1 VEEVKY
7 RFFKDN
13 KKKIKENL
21 KDLKVIYSDLD
32 GTLLNDRG
40 CIIKDHKSDY
50 YFEAVRLLVLAAEKN
65 WDIVLVSG
73 RNKFQLRYNAQM
85 IGLKNY
91 IAELGAEL
99 VYDLGEEVHVTFDS
113 RKENYDLTYGGKDLI
128 RIIELFKKNFPDKI
142 ESNTDWSRYRSYNA
156 LFFGEINIEKANKL
170 LKDEGYKGLVIVD
183 NGFSSLINLELGIEK
198 LHIYNLMPSGVNKA
212 SGIKL
217 DKRIRNFDTKNCIAL
232 GDSLEDLK
240 MADEVKYFFL
250 MKNALAHKEVMLNE
264 IRKHNNVFV
273 TNDVM
278 NRGWAE
284 VIGYLVD

>member
-1 VEEVKY
+1 MEVKY
-7 RFFKDN
+7 KLFQDN
-13 KKKIKENL
+13 KKEIKENL

-40 CIIKDHKSDY
+40 CIIKDYKNDY
-50 YFEAVRLLVLAAEKN
+50 YFEAVRLLPLAAEKN
-65 WDIVLVSG
+65 WDVVLVSG

-128 RIIELFKKNFPDKI
+128 RIIELFKKNFPGKI
-142 ESNTDWSRYRSYNA
+142 ESRMDWSRYRSYNV
-156 LFFGEINIEKANKL
+156 LFFGEINLEKANKL
-170 LKDEGYKGLVIVD
+170 LKDEGYKGLVLVD

-198 LHIYNLMPSGVNKA
+198 LHIYNLMPFGVNKA

-217 DKRIRNFDTKNCIAL
+217 DKKIRNLDTKNCIAL

-250 MKNALAHKEVMLNE
+250 VQNALEHKEVMLDE
-264 IRKHNNVFV
+264 LRKHNNVFV
-273 TNDVM
+273 TNNVM
-278 NRGWAE
+278 NKGWVE
-284 VIGYLVD
+284 VMGYLVR

>member
-1 VEEVKY
+1 MVEIKY
-7 RFFKDN
+7 RLFKDH
-13 KKKIKENL
+13 KKEIKENL
-21 KDLKVIYSDLD
+21 NDLKVIYSDLD

-40 CIIKDHKSDY
+40 CIIKDYKSDY
-50 YFEAVRLLVLAAEKN
+50 YFEAVRLLPMAAEKN

-99 VYDLGEEVHVTFDS
+99 VYNLGEEVYVTFDDQ
-113 RKENYDLTYGGKDLI
+113 KEKYDLTYGGKDLI
-128 RIIELFKKNFPDKI
+128 RIIELFKKNFPGKI
-142 ESNTDWSRYRSYNA
+142 ENRIDWSRYRSYNA
-156 LFFGEINIEKANKL
+156 LFFGEINLEKANKL
-170 LKDEGYKGLVIVD
+170 LKDEGYSGLILVD
-183 NGFSSLINLELGIEK
+183 NGFSSLVDLELGIEK
-198 LHIYNLMPSGVNKA
+198 LHIYNLMPFGVSKA
-212 SGIKL
+212 GGIKL

-240 MADEVKYFFL
+240 MAGEVKYFFL
-250 MKNALAHKEVMLNE
+250 MQNALEHKEVMLE
-264 IRKHNNVFV
+264 ELRKHNNVFV

-278 NRGWAE
+278 NKGWAE

>member
-1 VEEVKY
+1 MKWGVDPVEVKY
-7 RFFKDN
+7 RLFKDN

-40 CIIKDHKSDY
+40 CIIKDYKSDY
-50 YFEAVRLLVLAAEKN
+50 YFEAVRLLPLAAEKN

-73 RNKFQLRYNAQM
+73 R
-85 IGLKNY
+85 
-91 IAELGAEL
+91 
-99 VYDLGEEVHVTFDS
+99 
-113 RKENYDLTYGGKDLI
+113 
-128 RIIELFKKNFPDKI
+128 KNFPDKI
-142 ESNTDWSRYRSYNA
+142 ESNIDWSRYRLYNA
-156 LFFGEINIEKANKL
+156 LFFGEINLEKANKL
-170 LKDEGYKGLVIVD
+170 LKDKGYKGLVMVD

-198 LHIYNLMPSGVNKA
+198 LHIYNLMPFGVNKA

-240 MADEVKYFFL
+240 MADEVKYFL
-250 MKNALAHKEVMLNE
+250 LVQNALEHKEVMLDE
-264 IRKHNNVFV
+264 LRKHNNVFV

-278 NRGWAE
+278 NKGWVE
-284 VIGYLVD
+284 VIGYLV